1 MNTMTAKRALVKMVK
16 PRVSAATWQRM
27 RAVAAG
33 LSATAT
39 SRRAEWQL
47 RNMDLSEL
55 AVHFKT
61 DKCGIHRYTQ
71 HYQRHLEQW
80 RNEQFTLL
88 EIGIGGYSRARQG
101 GASLRMWKHY
111 FRKAQIIGLDIED
124 KSFVIE
130 DRIRAYRGSQVDE
143 AILHRIVDEA
153 GPIRVIVDDGSHRP
167 EHIRKTFALLF
178 PLLEQGGIYI
188 IEDTQTS
195 YWPDW
200 GGSHD
205 RQDPNTTMGLV
216 KDLVDGLNYEE
227 FDDETYE
234 PTYTDRNIVAI
245 HSYHNLAIIEK
256 GPNAEGTLRRPT
268 R

>member
-1 MNTMTAKRALVKMVK
+1 MTAKRALVRIVK
-16 PRVSAATWQRM
+16 PRVSPASWQRM
-27 RAVAAG
+27 RSLAAS
-33 LSATAT
+33 LSHAAA
-39 SRRAEWQL
+39 SRRVESQL
-47 RNMDLSEL
+47 RNMNLSEL

-61 DKCGIHRYTQ
+61 DKCGIHKYTQ
-71 HYQRHLEQW
+71 HYQRHLQQW
-80 RNEQFTLL
+80 RHERFVLL
-88 EIGIGGYSRARQG
+88 EIGIGGYSRAGRG

-111 FRKAQIIGLDIED
+111 FPKAQIVGLDIED

-130 DRIRAYRGSQVDE
+130 DRIQAYRGSQVDE

-167 EHIRKTFALLF
+167 EHIRRTFALLF
-178 PLLEQGGIYI
+178 PLLEQGGTYI

-200 GGSHD
+200 GGSDD
-205 RQDPNTTMGLV
+205 RHDPNTTMGLI

-227 FDDETYE
+227 FDDETYV

-245 HSYHNLAIIEK
+245 HAYHNLAIIEK
-256 GPNAEGTLRRPT
+256 GANAEGTLRRRT